1 MKGAD
6 TAQKNNMQYKKFV
19 LSIGD
24 DGAQEAELN
33 RFLHGHRVL
42 KVEQHFMEADG
53 LWAILVSYMDGEQR
67 ETTPY

>member
-6 TAQKNNMQYKKFV
+6 TAQKNNMQDKKFV

-33 RFLHGHRVL
+33 RFL
-42 KVEQHFMEADG
+42 G
-53 LWAILVSYMDGEQR
+53 LRLAL
-67 ETTPY
+67 